1 MNGRGR
7 ERMRRG
13 RGEEG
18 IPVWEGRQPKKES
31 ANNIASL
38 VAVGKTEGIR
48 EVHDTTWV
56 WATGFFTRECNTLTG
71 AQQLQ
76 PGRVSPSLHVFLF
89 GLITL

>member
-1 MNGRGR
+1 MGGGR

-38 VAVGKTEGIR
+38 VAVGKAKGKNIVT
-48 EVHDTTWV
+48 
-56 WATGFFTRECNTLTG
+56 
-71 AQQLQ
+71 
-76 PGRVSPSLHVFLF
+76 
-89 GLITL
+89 

>member
-1 MNGRGR
+1 MGGGR

-38 VAVGKTEGIR
+38 VAVGKAKEKK
-48 EVHDTTWV
+48 
-56 WATGFFTRECNTLTG
+56 
-71 AQQLQ
+71 
-76 PGRVSPSLHVFLF
+76 RV
-89 GLITL
+89 I